1 MALATH
7 QGGQSAACRD
17 GQHTD
22 PSSHL
27 SVLADLLTV
36 TSRSGPTQP
45 MAELLCGLASR
56 LARCWNPTAW
66 CAACRDGCCGID
78 TIGYLRPMALSPVD
92 QSRTARWAGVVAVG
106 LSRFGPLGLIPIGLS
121 PSSPRRGR
129 SVNTLSH
136 KRCLSLGAL
145 YTNRRNLM
153 RLCACTHSKI
163 IKNCPP
169 HRINYKRKVFD
180 DRKKY

>member
-1 MALATH
+1 M
-7 QGGQSAACRD
+7 
-17 GQHTD
+17 
-22 PSSHL
+22 
-27 SVLADLLTV
+27 

-66 CAACRDGCCGID
+66 SAACRDDCCGIE
-78 TIGYLRPMALSPVD
+78 TIGYLRPRALSPVD
-92 QSRTARWAGVVAVG
+92 QFRTARWAGVVAVG
-106 LSRFGPLGLIPIGLS
+106 LSSCGPLGRTPIGLS

-136 KRCLSLGAL
+136 KRCLSFSAL
-145 YTNRRNLM
+145 YTYRENLM

-163 IKNCPP
+163 IKNCQP
-169 HRINYKRKVFD
+169 HRIKYKQKVHD
-180 DRKKY
+180 DRNKY